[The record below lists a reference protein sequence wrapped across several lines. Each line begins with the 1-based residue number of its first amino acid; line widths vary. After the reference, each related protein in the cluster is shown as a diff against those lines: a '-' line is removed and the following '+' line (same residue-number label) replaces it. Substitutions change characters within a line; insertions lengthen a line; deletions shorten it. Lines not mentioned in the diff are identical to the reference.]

1 MRLGILDHGH
11 GFGSKL
17 LFAIIRTATR
27 QPVLDIIKLVRYR
40 ADFYGKPASKV
51 THEAM
56 RGPSAW
62 SVGDRELMAAIV
74 AQTNE
79 SAFCKAAHEAVA
91 KAAYRNDAR
100 VEAVLANLD
109 RADIDERLRTTLRML
124 RKLTREHSVSRED
137 MQQLLAAGVTREQ
150 IQDALNV
157 AFSFNIITRLSEAFD
172 FAIPSND
179 AMNAGAK
186 FLLARGYR

>member
-11 GFGSKL
+11 GLGSKL
-17 LFAIIRTATR
+17 LFAIIRTASR

-56 RGPSAW
+56 RGPSTW
-62 SVGDRELMAAIV
+62 SVGDRELMAAVI

-79 SAFCKAAHEAVA
+79 SAFCKAAHAAVA

-100 VEAVLANLD
+100 VDAALAD
-109 RADIDERLRTTLRML
+109 FDHADIDETLRVTLRML
-124 RKLTREHSVSRED
+124 RKLAREHSVSGED
-137 MQQLLAAGVTREQ
+137 MRALLAAGVTRAQ
-150 IQDALNV
+150 IEDALHV
-157 AFSFNIITRLSEAFD
+157 AFSFNIITRLSEAFG
-172 FAIPSND
+172 FAIPSSD